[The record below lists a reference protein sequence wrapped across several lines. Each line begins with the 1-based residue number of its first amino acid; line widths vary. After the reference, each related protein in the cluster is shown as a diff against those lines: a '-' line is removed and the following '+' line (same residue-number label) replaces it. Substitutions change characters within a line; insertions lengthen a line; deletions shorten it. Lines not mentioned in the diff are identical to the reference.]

1 MTDLATAKQ
10 VLTETFG
17 HKTFREGQSEAVTA
31 ALNKQ
36 NLLLIM
42 PTGSGKSLCYQVPAV
57 MQDGYTLVISPLI
70 ALMKDQ
76 VDSMRSYGIPAA
88 TVHSGLTL
96 SEKRAVSR
104 DLSQGRLD
112 VLLVAP
118 ERFRNAQ
125 FLELLVQNP
134 PNRLVVDEAHC
145 ISQWGHDFRPDYR
158 RLHSVVKALGNLPVS
173 ALTATATAEVRTDI
187 CVQLG
192 ITDPT
197 IILTGFDRPNLTFEG
212 IPAGTKKDKLALTE
226 ELIRNTKGTRLIYA
240 ASRKSVEEITA
251 WFSNHDLTAAAY
263 HAGLPDQNRTDIQD
277 QFMAGNID
285 VLVATNAFGMGVD
298 KSDIRLVLHYDMP
311 GSLEAYYQ
319 EAGRAGRDGQPAR
332 CVIFQHGGDYHLQRF
347 FLDNANPEPAF
358 VQKLFRLLASV
369 SDTADQ
375 MEPISFQRLRDQL
388 DLKTDGGLR
397 TALRMLQ
404 IQGLVVCEGDA
415 IYVQSDF
422 PEDCP
427 IDAKA
432 MAQKRQRDNS
442 RLARMVQYT
451 RSSTGCRFDRI
462 REYFLNERGS
472 RCGRCD
478 ACLRSATSAVPDDAD
493 LTRIKSVLAAVRG
506 LNFRF
511 GPHRIAQILKGSRVA
526 DILDRGLDQQPEFG
540 ALKNEAPPSIRS
552 LMDWLVENELLELD
566 PFETSSGIKAYV
578 IGITSAAS
586 KILEEGPPPTLPAL
600 PAAQTTGNKRS
611 RTSKGNASPIP
622 DQPPDTA
629 LEGILKRYR
638 STWARAKGK
647 PPYFMCSN
655 TVIAD
660 LSAFQPTSESEF
672 LSIKGL
678 GPKKWEEFGS
688 EVITIIQAYQ
698 EKSGEQSA

>member
-17 HKTFREGQSEAVTA
+17 HETFREGQSEAVTA
-31 ALNKQ
+31 ALNQQ

-96 SEKRAVSR
+96 SEKQAVTR
-104 DLSQGRLD
+104 NISQGQLD

-173 ALTATATAEVRTDI
+173 ALTATATAEVRADI

-212 IPAGTKKDKLALTE
+212 ILAGTKKDKLALTE
-226 ELIRNTKGTRLIYA
+226 ELIRSTKGTRLIYA
-240 ASRKSVEEITA
+240 ASRKSVEEVTA

-298 KSDIRLVLHYDMP
+298 KSDIRLVLHFDMP

-358 VQKLFRLLASV
+358 VQKLFRLLASI

-427 IDAKA
+427 IDTNA

-462 REYFLNERGS
+462 REYFLDQRGS

-478 ACLRSATSAVPDDAD
+478 ACLRSATSAVPADAD
-493 LTRIKSVLAAVRG
+493 LARIKSVLAAVRG

-526 DILDRGLDQQPEFG
+526 DILDRGLDQQPEFS

-578 IGITSAAS
+578 IGITSAGS
-586 KILEEGPPPTLPAL
+586 KILEEGQVPPLPAL
-600 PAAQTTGNKRS
+600 PTAQTTGNKRG
-611 RTSKGNASPIP
+611 RTSKGNASPTS

-629 LEGILKRYR
+629 LGGILKRYR

-655 TVIAD
+655 TVLAD